1 MGSYLKWD
9 GDFDGARRWF
19 EQTYQAALDE
29 GDEGSLPYALSHLP
43 QVELWSGNWARAE
56 GRALEHL
63 EFAERTGQSLERL
76 TAIYNVA
83 LVGAHRGRTDEART
97 NVEEALPEASDQ
109 WCVYQLCSVLGFI
122 ELSAGRYADAV
133 APLRRAA
140 EIFEGSGALRTTFV
154 YEDYAESLV
163 LVGDLDAA
171 EQIVAAY
178 QRWALRTNKASA
190 LRCLGLWRA
199 ARQELDEAIS
209 ALDEALVHHQ
219 QVKMPFGRARTLLIL
234 GQVRRRRGE
243 RKAARDALSA
253 AITTF
258 DEFGAP
264 LWAERATAELGRVPI
279 RRAADRDGLTATE
292 ERVAKLVAGGR
303 TNKEV
308 AQELFLSVK
317 TVESNLTRI
326 YRKLGVRSRSALA
339 AGLAAREEDAASAK
353 P

>member
-1 MGSYLKWD
+1 MATSTARGGGSS
-9 GDFDGARRWF
+9 RRSRRRS
-19 EQTYQAALDE
+19 DE
-29 GDEGSLPYALSHLP
+29 GEEGSLPYALSHLP
-43 QVELWSGNWARAE
+43 QVELWSGKWARAE

-63 EFAERTGQSLERL
+63 ELAETHRAVPRAADGDLPRRPASAPT
-76 TAIYNVA
+76 TAA
-83 LVGAHRGRTDEART
+83 TDEDHT
-97 NVEEALPEASDQ
+97 SVEEALPEASDQ

-133 APLRRAA
+133 APLRRARRSSRA
-140 EIFEGSGALRTTFV
+140 AGHSVRRRLRGLRGVAGAGRRPGRGRADCRGVPTLGAPDKQGERAPLSRPMAGGEAGARRSDLRAGRGARAPPADQDALRTRPH
-154 YEDYAESLV
+154 
-163 LVGDLDAA
+163 
-171 EQIVAAY
+171 VADP
-178 QRWALRTNKASA
+178 RPGASS
-190 LRCLGLWRA
+190 
-199 ARQELDEAIS
+199 ARGA
-209 ALDEALVHHQ
+209 
-219 QVKMPFGRARTLLIL
+219 
-234 GQVRRRRGE
+234 
-243 RKAARDALSA
+243 KAARDALSA

-258 DEFGAP
+258 DELGAP